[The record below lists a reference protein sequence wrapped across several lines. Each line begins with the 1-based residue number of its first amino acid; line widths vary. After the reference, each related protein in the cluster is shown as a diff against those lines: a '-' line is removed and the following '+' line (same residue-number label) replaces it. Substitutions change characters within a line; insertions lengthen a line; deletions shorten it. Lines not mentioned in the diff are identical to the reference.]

1 MPNNTTNNTSSNNN
15 NNNNNNSSNNNRRN
29 RNNSS
34 NNNRSNRNNRS
45 NNNDNRPG
53 TRNPKKNRDRKRRQQ
68 AQSPADQPRFT
79 MTMDGVG
86 VPAGIL
92 HDGAVTQPDHA
103 KRRRLHGRSKRMPRH
118 SNIPRQRP
126 VSPDRFVDL
135 TRPILTRLA
144 ECNAALRTA
153 DLAVFDARAELRMAT
168 ADLMRW
174 MRIMDHEI
182 DPDEP
187 DPDAAL
193 DVDLYLADTGGKHVC
208 FRDPPD
214 DDDAPG
220 AAPMAGP

>member
-1 MPNNTTNNTSSNNN
+1 MPNNNN
-15 NNNNNNSSNNNRRN
+15 NNNNNNS
-29 RNNSS
+29 SS
-34 NNNRSNRNNRS
+34 NNNRSNRNNRG
-45 NNNDNRPG
+45 NNNDNHSG
-53 TRNPKKNRDRKRRQQ
+53 TRNPKTNRSGRKRRQQ
-68 AQSPADQPRFT
+68 AQPPADQPRFT

-86 VPAGIL
+86 VPTGIL
-92 HDGAVTQPDHA
+92 HDGAVTQPDRA
-103 KRRRLHGRSKRMPRH
+103 KRRRLHGRRKRMPRH
-118 SNIPRQRP
+118 SNISRQRP

-135 TRPILTRLA
+135 ARPILTRLA

-153 DLAVFDARAELRMAT
+153 DLAVYDARAELRLAT

-193 DVDLYLADTGGKHVC
+193 DIDLYLADTGGKHVC
-208 FRDPPD
+208 FRDPPE